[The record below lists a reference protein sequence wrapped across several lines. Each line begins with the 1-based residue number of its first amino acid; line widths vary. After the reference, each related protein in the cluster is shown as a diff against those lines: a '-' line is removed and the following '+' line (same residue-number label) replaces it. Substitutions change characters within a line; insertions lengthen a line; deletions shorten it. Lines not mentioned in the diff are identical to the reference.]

1 MNADVINAIATLA
14 WPVLA
19 ALLLFAL
26 LPTLIRVL
34 RSRSVS
40 IKFGDMELSVQDVS
54 EQMRKQI
61 EDLQNQVSA
70 LKSSLAPPSSG
81 APAAGAPAPGAPAP
95 GAPAAGA
102 APASPATRTA
112 SPARKSILWVDDRPE
127 NNAFEIAKLQ
137 EDGYEIA
144 TATSTKAALAQ
155 LESGSVWPDLII
167 SDMGRREGTL
177 YRRTAGLDLIRAVRA
192 KNIDVPIFIYASN
205 EAVRKYSD
213 QVREAGGNGITAS
226 PMELM
231 EFIARHTS

>member
-34 RSRSVS
+34 RSRGVS
-40 IKFGDMELSVQDVS
+40 IKFGNMELSVQDVS

-70 LKSSLAPPSSG
+70 LKSSLAS
-81 APAAGAPAPGAPAP
+81 PAPGAPAS
-95 GAPAAGA
+95 GAPAPAA

-127 NNAFEIAKLQ
+127 NDAFEIAKLQ

-155 LESGSVWPDLII
+155 LESGSVWPDLVI

>member
-34 RSRSVS
+34 RSRGVS
-40 IKFGDMELSVQDVS
+40 IKFGNMELSVQDVS

-70 LKSSLAPPSSG
+70 LKSSLASPSSG
-81 APAAGAPAPGAPAP
+81 APAPA
-95 GAPAAGA
+95 A

-112 SPARKSILWVDDRPE
+112 SPARKLILWVDDRPE

-155 LESGSVWPDLII
+155 LESGSVSPDLVI

-177 YRRTAGLDLIRAVRA
+177 YRRTAGIDLIRAVRA

>member
-34 RSRSVS
+34 RSRGVS
-40 IKFGDMELSVQDVS
+40 IKFGNMELSVQDVS

-70 LKSSLAPPSSG
+70 LKSSLAS
-81 APAAGAPAPGAPAP
+81 PAPGAPAP
-95 GAPAAGA
+95 A
-102 APASPATRTA
+102 APASPAARTA

-167 SDMGRREGTL
+167 SDMGRREGAL